1 MSSSTPTSDS
11 SSGRSIGVAVIGAGM
26 AGRAHIA
33 GYRTASS
40 LYGGGLPEVR
50 LVAVA
55 DAHAP
60 FAEGAA
66 RRWGYAKAVTSWQEV
81 AEDPE
86 VDAVSVVVANSL
98 HREVVEGLLAA
109 GKHVL
114 CEKPLAPS
122 VEDAEAM
129 VAAAE
134 RAAAEHGSVSGV
146 GFTFRR
152 SPAIGAVQRLVAD
165 GSIGA
170 LRHVD
175 GRYWCDYA
183 VSPEAP
189 MSWRYQGG
197 PGSGALADIGSHLVD
212 LAEFLGGD
220 VTSVRGTT
228 FTTVHTSRPE
238 PVGVVMGHAR
248 GEVSEQRAP
257 VENEDLGSF
266 TATLASGATATLT
279 ASRISH
285 GHANGLGL
293 TVFCDRGAAV
303 FDLERAAELL
313 VSDDSAPTGLNGYRQ
328 VLVGPE
334 HPYLAGG
341 LAMDFPSVGHGQND
355 FFTFQC
361 RAFLEQIAGGS
372 SAGSQVPPLLP
383 LSHGLHNL
391 RVLDAV
397 TRAAQQ
403 PGTDVPVR

>member
-1 MSSSTPTSDS
+1 MSSTPS
-11 SSGRSIGVAVIGAGM
+11 SIGVAVIGAGM
-26 AGRAHIA
+26 AGRAHVA
-33 GYRTASS
+33 GYRAASS

-60 FAEGAA
+60 FAESAA

-122 VEDAEAM
+122 IADAEAM
-129 VAAAE
+129 VAAGE

-152 SPAIGAVQRLVAD
+152 SPAIGAVQRLVA
-165 GSIGA
+165 GSSVGD

-183 VSPEAP
+183 VDPDAP
-189 MSWRYQGG
+189 MSWRYRGG

-212 LAEFLGGD
+212 LAEFLGGT

-228 FTTVHTSRPE
+228 FTTVTTSRPK
-238 PVGVVMGHAR
+238 PVGVVVGHAKSA
-248 GEVSEQRAP
+248 VSDEREP
-257 VENEDLGSF
+257 VENEDLVSF
-266 TATLASGATATLT
+266 TATLASGASATLT

-285 GHANGLGL
+285 GHANGLGFS
-293 TVFCDRGAAV
+293 VFCDRGAAV
-303 FDLERAAELL
+303 FALERPAELL
-313 VSDDSAPTGLNGYRQ
+313 VSDDRDSDATQ
-328 VLVGPE
+328 VV
-334 HPYLAGG
+334 
-341 LAMDFPSVGHGQND
+341 
-355 FFTFQC
+355 
-361 RAFLEQIAGGS
+361 
-372 SAGSQVPPLLP
+372 
-383 LSHGLHNL
+383 NL
-391 RVLDAV
+391 R
-397 TRAAQQ
+397 
-403 PGTDVPVR
+403 

>member
-1 MSSSTPTSDS
+1 MSSTPS
-11 SSGRSIGVAVIGAGM
+11 SIGVAVIGAGM
-26 AGRAHIA
+26 AGRAHVA
-33 GYRTASS
+33 GYRAASS

-60 FAEGAA
+60 FAESAA

-122 VEDAEAM
+122 IADAEAM
-129 VAAAE
+129 VAAGE

-165 GSIGA
+165 GSIGQ

-183 VSPEAP
+183 VDPDAP
-189 MSWRYQGG
+189 MSWRYRGG

-212 LAEFLGGD
+212 LAEFLGGT

-228 FTTVHTSRPE
+228 FTTVTTSRPK
-238 PVGVVMGHAR
+238 PVGVVVGHAKSA
-248 GEVSEQRAP
+248 VSDEREP
-257 VENEDLGSF
+257 VENEDLVSF
-266 TATLASGATATLT
+266 TATLASGASATLT

-285 GHANGLGL
+285 GHANGLGFS
-293 TVFCDRGAAV
+293 VFCDRGAAV
-303 FDLERAAELL
+303 FDLERPAELL
-313 VSDDSAPTGLNGYRQ
+313 VSDDSAPAGLGGYRQ
-328 VLVGPE
+328 VLVGPD
-334 HPYLAGG
+334 HPYVAGG

-361 RAFLEQIAGGS
+361 RAFLEQIAGTGET
-372 SAGSQVPPLLP
+372 PPLLP

-397 TRAAQQ
+397 TRAASA
-403 PGTDVPVR
+403 PGTDVPVDA